1 MILPGTVS
9 GGRFGNFCTTAD
21 FNEDGF
27 DELIVSTVS
36 NTDGGKAYVFNG
48 SAQGVSA
55 TPTTTI
61 QGTGTGYF
69 GYSVS
74 AQGSVLGG
82 ATVDLAVTAPLL
94 NGSTGTTYFF
104 DGDDIAAGGTVVQAD
119 ADATF
124 VGVAGSR
131 AGLVVISGTTL
142 SAITQETSRW
152 VRPS

>member
-1 MILPGTVS
+1 MTDRDYVNNGVSVGAVFIYYGAANGEPHACDSPGTVS
-9 GGRFGNFCTTAD
+9 RGRFGNFCTTAD

-74 AQGSVLGG
+74 AQVRCS
-82 ATVDLAVTAPLL
+82 ATTVDLAVTAPLL

-104 DGDDIAAGGTVVQAD
+104 DGDDIAAGGTVVQ
-119 ADATF
+119 
-124 VGVAGSR
+124 S
-131 AGLVVISGTTL
+131 
-142 SAITQETSRW
+142 
-152 VRPS
+152 